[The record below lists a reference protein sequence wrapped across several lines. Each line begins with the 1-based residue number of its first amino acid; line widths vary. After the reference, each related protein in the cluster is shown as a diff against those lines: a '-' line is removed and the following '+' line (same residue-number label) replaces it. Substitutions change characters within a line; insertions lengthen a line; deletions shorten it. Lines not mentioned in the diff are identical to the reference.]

1 MGIGWI
7 LKLFEEL
14 ELRLVASLRRN
25 LAKHKAWEREEGF
38 AWEAWQSAK
47 LRDLRQYRQDNKKIL
62 DEIFPEIQAESGD
75 LLLQEYEAGQ
85 VQAQED
91 IQKLLEEQEQ
101 EGGSHGFFELNNRKM
116 EALLRESQDAQQ
128 KVEKACLRYMDDVYR
143 RTILKAST
151 ALASGT
157 MTVRQATDWA
167 VKDFLEQGITSIQY
181 KNGRRVN
188 IATWAEMA
196 LRTNSTRAKLLGEAQ
211 KLQEMGIDTVLV
223 SQYGACS
230 ETCLPWQGRVYIDD
244 VFGVFGGETRG
255 DLGHSRN
262 GKWYPLLSVAVAA
275 GLFHPNCRHTLTT
288 WIEGVSKMPK
298 PLDAQKVQQAAK
310 LEEQQRALERKVRNA
325 KRLEAGLQDPEDAKK
340 ARAQVR
346 AAQKELRE
354 FVQAHPDVLRR
365 DPWREKTFDIPY
377 SPQPQKAI
385 MKDTGITMYPVT
397 IQSIIRVQSF
407 DCQTLP
413 AALQA
418 KLKNEHKRLLM
429 SIAKKP
435 LGTEAGATYDLQM
448 NLLHE
453 VIGEKADSKVGIP
466 VESVPHIAIHNHP
479 SGLTFT
485 HTDLN
490 NFAEDPN
497 MRMLTAVG
505 NNGAV
510 YAVEKMDGFE
520 KKAFKDHMFSMMVLH
535 PERIES
541 PEKYIAFME
550 DLLEGVGEYGVQY
563 YTGEN

>member
-1 MGIGWI
+1 M
-7 LKLFEEL
+7 
-14 ELRLVASLRRN
+14 
-25 LAKHKAWEREEGF
+25 
-38 AWEAWQSAK
+38 
-47 LRDLRQYRQDNKKIL
+47 
-62 DEIFPEIQAESGD
+62 
-75 LLLQEYEAGQ
+75 
-85 VQAQED
+85 
-91 IQKLLEEQEQ
+91 
-101 EGGSHGFFELNNRKM
+101 
-116 EALLRESQDAQQ
+116 
-128 KVEKACLRYMDDVYR
+128 
-143 RTILKAST
+143 
-151 ALASGT
+151 
-157 MTVRQATDWA
+157 
-167 VKDFLEQGITSIQY
+167 
-181 KNGRRVN
+181 
-188 IATWAEMA
+188 
-196 LRTNSTRAKLLGEAQ
+196 
-211 KLQEMGIDTVLV
+211 
-223 SQYGACS
+223 
-230 ETCLPWQGRVYIDD
+230 
-244 VFGVFGGETRG
+244 
-255 DLGHSRN
+255 GHSRN
-262 GKWYPLLSVAVAA
+262 GKWVPLLSVAVAA

-310 LEEQQRALERKVRNA
+310 LEEQQRALERKVRKA
-325 KRLEAGLQDPEDAKK
+325 KRLQAGLQDPEDAKK

-346 AAQKELRE
+346 EAQKELRE

-385 MKDTGITMYPVT
+385 MKDAGITMYPVT
-397 IQSIIRVQSF
+397 NQSIIRVQSF

-429 SIAKKP
+429 LIAKKP

-490 NFAEDPN
+490 NFAEEPN

-510 YAVEKMDGFE
+510 YAVEKMDGFDAD
-520 KKAFKDHMFSMMVLH
+520 KFSKCLYLTMKSH
-535 PERIES
+535 PERMES
-541 PEKYIAFME
+541 PEKYGAFMKE
-550 DLLEGVGEYGVQY
+550 LLKGVGDSGIRY
-563 YTGEN
+563 YTK